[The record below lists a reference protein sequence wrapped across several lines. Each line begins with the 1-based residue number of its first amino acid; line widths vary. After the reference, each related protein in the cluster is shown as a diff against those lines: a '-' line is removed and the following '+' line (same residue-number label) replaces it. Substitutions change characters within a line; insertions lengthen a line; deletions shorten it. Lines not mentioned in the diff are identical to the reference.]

1 MKKQNSDRR
10 IQLFLKRL
18 FDIIAAITGLVL
30 LSPLLLFLA
39 AAARLKIGSPVLF
52 RQQRPGLNSKSFTI
66 YKFRTMIDVYD
77 SKGSPLP
84 DDERLPAFG
93 KFLRSTSLDELPEL
107 FNVLKGNMSIVG
119 PRPLMTKYLDRY
131 TPEQAR
137 RHQVKPG
144 ITGWAQVNGRNAV
157 SWEDKFRLDVWYVD
171 NWSLYIDLKI
181 ILKSFALVFKRTGVT
196 QNGRATV
203 DEFMGT
209 EQNEF
214 KPR

>member
-52 RQQRPGLNSKSFTI
+52 RQQRPGLNGKSFTI
-66 YKFRTMIDVYD
+66 YKFRTMDVYD

-196 QNGRATV
+196 QDGRATV

>member
-39 AAARLKIGSPVLF
+39 AAAQLKIGSPVLF
-52 RQQRPGLNSKSFTI
+52 RQQRPGLNGKSFTI
-66 YKFRTMIDVYD
+66 YKFRTMDVYD

-131 TPEQAR
+131 THEQAR

-196 QNGRATV
+196 QDGRATV
-203 DEFMGT
+203 DEFMGI

>member
-1 MKKQNSDRR
+1 
-10 IQLFLKRL
+10 
-18 FDIIAAITGLVL
+18 
-30 LSPLLLFLA
+30 LLFLA

-52 RQQRPGLNSKSFTI
+52 RQQRPGLNGKSFTI
-66 YKFRTMIDVYD
+66 YKFRTMDVYD

-181 ILKSFALVFKRTGVT
+181 ILKSFVLVFKRTGVT
-196 QNGRATV
+196 QDGRATV
-203 DEFMGT
+203 DEFMGSGQST
-209 EQNEF
+209 STRTHGNKAETGI
-214 KPR
+214 

>member
-1 MKKQNSDRR
+1 
-10 IQLFLKRL
+10 
-18 FDIIAAITGLVL
+18 
-30 LSPLLLFLA
+30 
-39 AAARLKIGSPVLF
+39 
-52 RQQRPGLNSKSFTI
+52 
-66 YKFRTMIDVYD
+66 
-77 SKGSPLP
+77 
-84 DDERLPAFG
+84 
-93 KFLRSTSLDELPEL
+93 
-107 FNVLKGNMSIVG
+107 
-119 PRPLMTKYLDRY
+119 MTKYLNRY

-196 QNGRATV
+196 QDGRATV